1 MQDSSVTVQWA
12 LSGLERAIQALPQGS
27 EERRVRSQFHQLLLA
42 IERDSATRSPDE
54 KTKVYQSED

>member
-12 LSGLERAIQALPQGS
+12 LSGLERAIQALPHGS

-42 IERDSATRSPDE
+42 IERDSAARSSDG
-54 KTKVYQSED
+54 KIKVSQTED